1 MDIVFGLVLI
11 VFFLAAVCTR
21 YGLAVG
27 AHTAWLTW
35 FLMAV
40 VYPVT
45 WPIAKV
51 LSWVVGDQEGLIYRR
66 AELKELMRLH
76 SCQEMG
82 DLDVG
87 EVAIIQSVLD
97 LKDKRARDVCCAH
110 MLWASKFI
118 KAY

>member
-1 MDIVFGLVLI
+1 
-11 VFFLAAVCTR
+11 
-21 YGLAVG
+21 
-27 AHTAWLTW
+27 
-35 FLMAV
+35 MAV

-76 SCQEMG
+76 SCQELG

-97 LKDKRARDVCCAH
+97 LKDKRARDVRCAL
-110 MLWASKFI
+110 MLCACKFI
-118 KAY
+118 KAYCVWLDHDPAGAGVHAGCGCGADG